1 MTTKRQN
8 DSGARQLGT
17 TLAAN
22 ANGRLDPDLEQLV
35 ATLPLRVSHLSRVLY
50 RTRGSTLPRGM
61 RTSSYGPTTVFG
73 ALKNT
78 TGSCGTGCP
87 DSAAWSE

>member
-1 MTTKRQN
+1 MTIA
-8 DSGARQLGT
+8 S
-17 TLAAN
+17 
-22 ANGRLDPDLEQLV
+22 
-35 ATLPLRVSHLSRVLY
+35 
-50 RTRGSTLPRGM
+50 STSQSVFSLPRGM